1 MATMNEPKTPTGRR
15 PSPREVGPQEA
26 TGDAAV
32 VLGRLCAVVA
42 DELPALITGIVEA
55 IRAEIP
61 QYVAV
66 PMREHQRQLEIQ
78 LGNLL
83 AGLAELRQPAERD
96 LEDARQLGRSRAEEG
111 VPIEFVI
118 GGYQI
123 GYRELWNVLLARAAA
138 GPEQGLSELLLAR
151 VELLLTWIRLTTGV
165 TADAYAVLLRARQTA
180 QDALRRRFMEVL
192 TTGDPA
198 SETSAGVATALGFDP
213 QASFQ
218 AVCTPISDW
227 SEERRDAL
235 QNAFASFHGVAQGL
249 PWHWQRRDLIAILYQ
264 NASTNSV
271 LAEIER
277 LDPQA
282 PVGIGLLRPS
292 LTGARLTIVD
302 AAQALAVAS
311 RAGTASFQDEWLLAS
326 LHQQR
331 DRLTPLLGKAAD
343 TARAHPHLAEAVL
356 AYGQHGFS
364 IAASAKDLY
373 LHPNTVT
380 YRLDRW
386 QQLTGWNPRSL
397 DGLLTSVVGLNL
409 YPTDTAGAEANRTG
423 EAGS

>member
-1 MATMNEPKTPTGRR
+1 MAAMNESKTPMRQ
-15 PSPREVGPQEA
+15 PPPRDPGPPEP
-26 TGDAAV
+26 TGDAGV

-42 DELPALITGIVEA
+42 DELPALMTGIVEA

-66 PMREHQRQLEIQ
+66 PMLEHQRQLETQ

-83 AGLAELRQPAERD
+83 AGLAELRQPGQSD

-138 GPEQGLSELLLAR
+138 GPERGLSELLLAR

-192 TTGDPA
+192 ETGDPA
-198 SETSAGVATALGFDP
+198 SETSASLARALGFDP
-213 QASFQ
+213 QSSFQ
-218 AVCTPISDW
+218 AVCTPTADW
-227 SEERRDAL
+227 SEEHRDAL
-235 QNAFASFHGVAQGL
+235 QIAFASFNGVAQCL
-249 PWHWQRRDLIAILYQ
+249 PWHWQRQDLIAILYQ

-277 LDPQA
+277 LDSEVPL
-282 PVGIGLLRPS
+282 GIGLLRPS
-292 LTGARLTIVD
+292 LTGARLTILD
-302 AAQALAVAS
+302 AAQALAVAP
-311 RAGTASFQDEWLLAS
+311 RGGTVSFEDEWLLAS

-331 DRLTPLLGKAAD
+331 DRLTPLLGEAAD
-343 TARAHPHLAEAVL
+343 TARAYPHLAEAVL
-356 AYGQHGFS
+356 AYGKHGFS

-397 DGLLTSVVGLNL
+397 DGLLNSVVGLNL
-409 YPTDTAGAEANRTG
+409 YRTG
-423 EAGS
+423 TSNTEASGEPDD

>member
-1 MATMNEPKTPTGRR
+1 MDQSKTPKGQR
-15 PSPREVGPQEA
+15 SPRDSGPPAA

-32 VLGRLCAVVA
+32 VLSRLCAAVA
-42 DELPALITGIVEA
+42 DEFPALMTGIVEA

-66 PMREHQRQLEIQ
+66 PMLEHQRLLEIQ

-83 AGLAELRQPAERD
+83 AGLAELRQPGDRD
-96 LEDARQLGRSRAEEG
+96 LDDARQLGRSRAEEG

-123 GYRELWNVLLARAAA
+123 GYRELWNILLTRAAA
-138 GPEQGLSELLLAR
+138 APEHGLSELLLAR

-192 TTGDPA
+192 DSGDPA
-198 SETSAGVATALGFDP
+198 SETIAGVASALGFDP

-218 AVCTPISDW
+218 AVCTPTSDW

-235 QNAFASFHGVAQGL
+235 QNAFASLHGVAQCL
-249 PWHWQRRDLIAILYQ
+249 PWHWQRQDLIAILYQ
-264 NASTNSV
+264 TASTNSV

-277 LDPQA
+277 IDPQA
-282 PVGIGLLRPS
+282 SLGIGLARPS
-292 LTGARLTIVD
+292 LTGARLTILD
-302 AAQALAVAS
+302 AAQALAVAPL
-311 RAGTASFQDEWLLAS
+311 GCTASFQDDWLLAS
-326 LHQQR
+326 LHHQR

-356 AYGQHGFS
+356 AYGTHGFS

-397 DGLLTSVVGLNL
+397 DGLLNSVVGMTL
-409 YPTDTAGAEANRTG
+409 YPTNTGSAEANRTG
-423 EAGS
+423 GADG